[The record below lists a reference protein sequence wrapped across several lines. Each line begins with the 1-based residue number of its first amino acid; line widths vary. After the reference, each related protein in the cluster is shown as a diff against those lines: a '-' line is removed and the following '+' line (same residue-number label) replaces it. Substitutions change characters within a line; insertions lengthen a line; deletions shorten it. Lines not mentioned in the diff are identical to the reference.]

1 MGHVLVFGVA
11 GASCDDSVVTRP
23 FVLATRRVVGSLL
36 AIGLATCGLTA
47 CQQDDET
54 TLIALILASNQA
66 DRWLNADEP
75 TFRKQVNRT
84 CKGCEYV
91 TYNAGGDFPTQA
103 DQFQQALDDGAD
115 AIVLNPVDSEQAESL
130 IEAAGSVPVIAY
142 DRFVPGADYYVS
154 YDATVTGQLQANATV
169 AALNGK
175 GAILVVNG
183 AQTDA
188 NGVAIKQA
196 RDEVFSATKLRV
208 LDELDPLTWSGEE
221 AGAWVSEQLKKHP
234 IKQIDAIVAA
244 NDGQAAGIVSA
255 LTTAGV
261 PPRRLPYITGQDAE
275 LTALRRIVRDEQT
288 MTVYKPITAEA
299 EKAADI
305 AVTLVTGGTVT
316 GSTDFEGVASF
327 IFDPRAVTVEN
338 LTNTVVR
345 DGLFSTA
352 EICDEQTAKT
362 CVRLGIH

>member
-1 MGHVLVFGVA
+1 MDRASGFWVA
-11 GASCDDSVVTRP
+11 GRPCDDSGVTRP
-23 FVLATRRVVGSLL
+23 LVLATRRLVGSLL
-36 AIGLATCGLTA
+36 AIGLVTGCLTA
-47 CQQDDET
+47 CQQNEDT
-54 TLIALILASNQA
+54 TLIAFLLASNQA
-66 DRWLNADEP
+66 DRWVNADEP
-75 TFRKQVNRT
+75 AFRKQVHRT
-84 CKGCEYV
+84 CRGCDYV
-91 TYNAGGDFPTQA
+91 TYNAGGDSRTQA
-103 DQFQQALDDGAD
+103 EQFQKALDEGAD
-115 AIVLNPVDSEQAESL
+115 AIVLNPVDAEQAESL

-169 AALNGK
+169 AALDGA

-183 AQTDA
+183 AQSDA
-188 NGVAIKQA
+188 NGVAIKIA

-221 AGAWVSEQLKKHP
+221 AGAWVTEQLKNYP
-234 IKQIDAIVAA
+234 IKRIDAIVAA
-244 NDGQAAGIVSA
+244 NDGQAAGIVTA
-255 LTTAGV
+255 LNNAGV
-261 PPRRLPYITGQDAE
+261 GPRRLPYITGQDAE

-299 EKAADI
+299 EQAADI

-316 GSTDFEGVASF
+316 GTTDFEGVDSF
-327 IFDPRAVTVEN
+327 IFDPRAVTVVN

-345 DGLFSTA
+345 DGLYTTA
-352 EICDEQTAKT
+352 EICDEETAAR